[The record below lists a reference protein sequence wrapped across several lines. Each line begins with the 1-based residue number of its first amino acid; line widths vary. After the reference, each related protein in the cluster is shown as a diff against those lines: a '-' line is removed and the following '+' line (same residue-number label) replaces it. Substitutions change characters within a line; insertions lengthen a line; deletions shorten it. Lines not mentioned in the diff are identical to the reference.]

1 MLNLQGE
8 IFILIDI
15 FFILITFFS
24 LIKISWEYPLE
35 ILNLTLASSL
45 VGTFFYTGWLKF
57 YSINSIINFITDLK
71 KFIFLANGEWSLESI
86 KTYWIGSDEKFSVY

>member
-45 VGTFFYTGWLKF
+45 VGTFFYTG
-57 YSINSIINFITDLK
+57 
-71 KFIFLANGEWSLESI
+71 
-86 KTYWIGSDEKFSVY
+86 